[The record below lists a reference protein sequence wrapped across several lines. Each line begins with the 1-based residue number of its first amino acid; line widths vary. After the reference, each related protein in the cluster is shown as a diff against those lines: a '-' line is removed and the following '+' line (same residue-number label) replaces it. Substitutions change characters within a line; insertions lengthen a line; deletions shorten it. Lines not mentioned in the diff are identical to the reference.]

1 MKILKYTLIFVTS
14 LILSGCASTKRYRA
28 VRAEL
33 IGYQIGYSN
42 LEHRYDSLNRVLQSI
57 NAPQV
62 APDNSSS
69 EQLANLENLLAQ
81 REAALFEIN
90 QIVENAF
97 EQYQNNGIKVTR
109 RDGLIYISMDEKLL
123 FESGKAE
130 LSNAGVNA
138 VREVSRLLEN
148 NLNINVIVEGHTDNK
163 GYIANPEDQI
173 RDNWDLSC
181 HRATEV
187 TRALLKNSNINPK
200 RISAAGRSQY
210 SPVSTV
216 NSNNA
221 RALNRR
227 TEIILTPQ
235 LDELW
240 EIIDDNI

>member
-1 MKILKYTLIFVTS
+1 MKIVKYTLILVSFLV
-14 LILSGCASTKRYRA
+14 LSGCASTKRYRA

-33 IGYQIGYSN
+33 IGYQIGYTN
-42 LEHRYDSLNRVLQSI
+42 LEHKYDSLNLLSHTVT
-57 NAPQV
+57 PPV
-62 APDNSSS
+62 AIPVDNSS

-97 EQYQNNGIKVTR
+97 VQYENNGIKVTR

-123 FESGKAE
+123 FESGKAN
-130 LSNAGVNA
+130 LSYHGINA
-138 VREVSRLLEN
+138 VSDVARLLEE
-148 NLNINVIVEGHTDNK
+148 NLNINVLVEGHTDDK
-163 GYIANPEDQI
+163 GYLANPEDQI

-200 RISAAGRSQY
+200 RITAAGRSHY
-210 SPVSTV
+210 SPISTAD
-216 NSNNA
+216 NNNA
-221 RALNRR
+221 RAINRR

-240 EIIDDNI
+240 EIIDNNI

>member
-1 MKILKYTLIFVTS
+1 MKFVKYTLILVTV

-33 IGYQIGYSN
+33 IGYQISYTN
-42 LEHRYDSLNRVLQSI
+42 LEHKYDRLNMLS
-57 NAPQV
+57 NNTYAPAP
-62 APDNSSS
+62 APDDGSR
-69 EQLANLENLLAQ
+69 EQLAKLENLLAQ

-97 EQYQNNGIKVTR
+97 VQYENDGIKVTR
-109 RDGLIYISMDEKLL
+109 REGRIYISMDEKLL

-130 LSNAGVNA
+130 LSYDGVKA
-138 VREVSRLLEN
+138 VRHVARLLEDN
-148 NLNINVIVEGHTDNK
+148 VNINVLVEGHTDNK
-163 GYIANPEDQI
+163 GYIANPDDQI

-187 TRALLKNSNINPK
+187 TRALLKNSDINPK
-200 RISAAGRSQY
+200 RITAAGRAQY
-210 SPVSTV
+210 EPISTQ
-216 NSNNA
+216 NHNNA
-221 RALNRR
+221 RAINRR

-240 EIIDDNI
+240 NVINDNK